1 MGNMPVKVLNLGEKR
16 YVEPFSADRKPHLLR
31 DMIDKMTSVVA

>member
-16 YVEPFSADRKPHLLR
+16 YVEPFSADRVLR